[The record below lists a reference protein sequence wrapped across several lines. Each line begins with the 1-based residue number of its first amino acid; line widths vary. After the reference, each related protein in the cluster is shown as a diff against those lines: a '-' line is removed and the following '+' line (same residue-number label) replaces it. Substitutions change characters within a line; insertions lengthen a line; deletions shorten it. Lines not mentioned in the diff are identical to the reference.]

1 MDKQKIQLEEEAERC
16 EETVGGAVWSRDP
29 GPCWRRKG
37 GGGGRGPLWFLRNL
51 TFALRLSKWLRAR
64 VPGEGKAGRGV
75 ASLHVS
81 PGTALTGRACLLPKA
96 LSSNLIF
103 HFQMWQMS
111 PREGAGFD
119 VLTP

>member
-1 MDKQKIQLEEEAERC
+1 MVSQEPHLCSEAVKVAESQSPR
-16 EETVGGAVWSRDP
+16 
-29 GPCWRRKG
+29 
-37 GGGGRGPLWFLRNL
+37 
-51 TFALRLSKWLRAR
+51 
-64 VPGEGKAGRGV
+64 EGKAGMGV